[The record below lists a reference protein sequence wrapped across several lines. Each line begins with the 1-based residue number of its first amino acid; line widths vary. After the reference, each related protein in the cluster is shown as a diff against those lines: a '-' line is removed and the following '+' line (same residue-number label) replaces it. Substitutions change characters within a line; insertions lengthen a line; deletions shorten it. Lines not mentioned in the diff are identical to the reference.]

1 MKKVWIIIA
10 LVVVIGAIVAANL
23 LQEEEGQEVT
33 AEKVEKGT
41 VIQKVTGSGQIKPA
55 VEVSVSANVSGRIVA
70 LHVEEGDRVKKGQL
84 LVELE
89 REQYEA
95 SVQRAESSLLSAV
108 AREKRAK
115 SELTRGRELHEQN
128 LMSDAEFEALEATFL
143 EAEAAR
149 MQAEASRDE
158 ALDQLRK
165 TRLYA
170 DMDGVVTNLS
180 KEQGEIAIGAT
191 FTEDLIMTISDLS
204 VMEAVIEV
212 DENEVVSIAEM
223 DSAAVEVDAFPD
235 TLFWGDVTEIANSAI
250 TKGLGTQEQVT
261 NFEITITLRNPN
273 AKFRPGMSTTVDIY
287 TDRNDDV
294 LRVPI
299 QSVTVREKKRL
310 EKKGDVED
318 QPAEEETVKEAA
330 DENVEVV
337 FVVEE
342 GKAVAKPV
350 KLGISDDTHFAVLS
364 GVNEGDEVITGPF
377 KLLSRSLSNEDK
389 VKVKKDNR
397 YANKD

>member
-10 LVVVIGAIVAANL
+10 LVVVIGAFVAANL

-41 VIQKVTGSGQIKPA
+41 VIQKVTGSGQITPA

-70 LHVEEGDRVKKGQL
+70 LHAEEGDRVKKGQL

-95 SVQRAESSLLSAV
+95 AVQRAESSLLSAV
-108 AREKRAK
+108 AREKRAN
-115 SELTRGRELHEQN
+115 SELVRARELHEQK
-128 LMSDAEFEALEATFL
+128 LMSDAEFEALEATYL

-170 DMDGVVTNLS
+170 DMNGVVTKLN
-180 KEQGEIAIGAT
+180 KEQGEMAIGAT
-191 FTEDLIMTISDLS
+191 FTEDVIMIISDLS

-212 DENEVVSIAEM
+212 DENEVVSINEG

-261 NFEITITLRNPN
+261 NFEITITLRDPN

-287 TDRNDDV
+287 TDRHDDV

-318 QPAEEETVKEAA
+318 QPAEEETVKSAA

-342 GKAVAKPV
+342 GKAIAKPI
-350 KLGISDDTHFAVLS
+350 KLGISDDTHFAILS
-364 GVNEGDEVITGPF
+364 GINEGDEVITGPF

-389 VKVKKDNR
+389 VQVKKDNR